1 MIKTTRDTV
10 HLERWSPVGS
20 VGVIRVEAGEVHQ
33 GVRGEEEVGG
43 NHPNGVELGDHDE
56 AHRDEEH
63 EDVASPGI
71 VVGVE
76 SLREPRDTG
85 VDTILTDSLGKT
97 LMF

>member
-1 MIKTTRDTV
+1 MKTTRDNI

-20 VGVIRVEAGEVHQ
+20 VSVVRVEAGKVHQ

-43 NHPNGVELGDHDE
+43 NHPDCVELGNHDE
-56 AHRDEEH
+56 AHSDKEH
-63 EDVASPGI
+63 KDVASPGI

-76 SLREPRDTG
+76 SLREPSDTG